1 MAHKQEFKTTEI
13 NLKSTVENVGDTVTQ
28 IFHFVGG
35 VKRTYDG
42 IIVDSIRQGQFTKF
56 KCKNGAMV
64 MVNDSNVLMIEIF
77 EENTYPKLK
86 DVFKKEDDTNILQ

>member
-1 MAHKQEFKTTEI
+1 MKTTDI
-13 NLKSTVENVGDTVTQ
+13 DLKSSISEQGKYVTQ

-56 KCKNGAMV
+56 KCKNGALV
-64 MVNDSNVLMIEIF
+64 MINDANVLMIETF
-77 EENTYPKLK
+77 KEETK
-86 DVFKKEDDTNILQ
+86 

>member
-1 MAHKQEFKTTEI
+1 MKTTEI
-13 NLKSTVENVGDTVTQ
+13 DLKSLIREQGKYVTQ

-64 MVNDSNVLMIEIF
+64 MINDVNVLMIEIF
-77 EENTYPKLK
+77 EEK
-86 DVFKKEDDTNILQ
+86 

>member
-1 MAHKQEFKTTEI
+1 MNEKISENVLERALSMD
-13 NLKSTVENVGDTVTQ
+13 LKSSVKEQGKYVTQ

-42 IIVDSIRQGQFTKF
+42 IESDTIRQGQFTKF

-64 MVNDSNVLMIEIF
+64 MINDANVLMIE
-77 EENTYPKLK
+77 
-86 DVFKKEDDTNILQ
+86 VFPEDE

>member
-1 MAHKQEFKTTEI
+1 MKTIEI
-13 NLKSTVENVGDTVTQ
+13 DLKSSIREQGKYVTQ

-56 KCKNGAMV
+56 KCKDGSMV
-64 MVNDSNVLMIEIF
+64 VVNDANVLCIE
-77 EENTYPKLK
+77 
-86 DVFKKEDDTNILQ
+86 VFKEN

>member
-1 MAHKQEFKTTEI
+1 MITTEI
-13 NLKSTVENVGDTVTQ
+13 DLKSSVKEQGKYVTQ

-64 MVNDSNVLMIEIF
+64 LINDANILMIEVF
-77 EENTYPKLK
+77 EEN
-86 DVFKKEDDTNILQ
+86 DTNILK